1 MGAELREGEGLE
13 ITERGAA
20 EGLEMTL
27 GVKSDVSMAN
37 DVHPKVYPPPLL
49 SHVEVSTNP
58 IAFYDTLR
66 RLHSAL
72 GSRFMIPVI
81 GGKELNLHQ
90 LYVQVTQRGGLEK
103 VILERRWR
111 DVIATFDFPP
121 TTTSASFVLRKYY
134 LSLLHHYEQLYFF
147 RTQGPLVAPSV
158 VPAPAHI
165 REGHVCLSVDNA
177 SQSPILV
184 GPRPSIGSSS
194 AAAPLTL
201 DNAQTVV
208 PAPAHIRERHMC
220 LSVDNA
226 PQSPIPIGFR
236 PSIGSSSAAVPLS
249 VDKAQTV
256 MPAIPRPIKGH
267 EPGEASY
274 VAKAPAIVEDKTVTY
289 ANGVLG
295 SHSAASAPTSGE
307 STPTAE
313 KYAVSNADGHQ
324 ATPSGPISTNPT
336 LAGSSSTG
344 VQNLSVSGTI
354 DGKFEHGYFVSVRVG
369 TQVLHGVLYHAH
381 PLDAAYSSLHQSN
394 YPTSG
399 TNSLLEQSPSNV
411 TDPYIPQTRSS
422 QRRKKYKN
430 RAPGQPKPN
439 RSAYNFFFAEE
450 HAKLKVE
457 HPRKERQYSKMIG
470 DSWSKLTE
478 EERGV
483 YDAYG
488 KRDKERYRRE
498 LQAYRER
505 MGLAQPRGVLRVRRP

>member
-147 RTQGPLVAPSV
+147 RTQGPLVAPSAEFANARLAHVSLTHPDQVPRATASHEEEAKPRSSRGPQLV

-201 DNAQTVV
+201 DN
-208 PAPAHIRERHMC
+208 
-220 LSVDNA
+220 
-226 PQSPIPIGFR
+226 
-236 PSIGSSSAAVPLS
+236 
-249 VDKAQTV
+249 AQTV